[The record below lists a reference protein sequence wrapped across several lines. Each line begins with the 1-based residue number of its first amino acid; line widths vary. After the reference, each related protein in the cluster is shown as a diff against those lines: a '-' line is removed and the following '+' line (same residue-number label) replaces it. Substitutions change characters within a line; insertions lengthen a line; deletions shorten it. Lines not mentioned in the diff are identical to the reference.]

1 MAAPDDPNSEGMHY
15 VPHRT
20 VRPIVDSEDTRV
32 DSDGDKMSDADE
44 KEWGTDPNKADT
56 DGDGI
61 EDFDEIAANLNPL
74 VDEEATPE
82 ASRRAALDFLADPYK
97 ADAIQGDLAAAKKI
111 AEIYGDPMTAA
122 QEQQYLATG
131 GAPLMNI
138 ERQRQLL
145 GDLNGATDPREQAR
159 WAEALENYKKA
170 LGGDPTAYVEMQE
183 QLTGVRPSDH
193 DLAIFIRGGGA
204 PVLAME
210 RQFQLLGSGTE
221 RPKEHIA
228 RLQALQE
235 QVDKALGGDAKALD
249 VVGASFGMDRGE
261 LTLSTLSSVGGL
273 IQDIADPTKFT
284 PGGVSLPGMPQ
295 PGGTSNAGGSGSTG
309 GSGAADGSGA
319 PDNTGIDRGRPIEIG
334 VQRGGTGDAT
344 TPATPGT
351 PGGPGATP
359 PPADK
364 GGSTPAPAPAPAPAN
379 DDPMA
384 GGSRGDGG
392 GTSLPASIGPLPTK
406 AGGSDPVPASP
417 APAGSQHGGADNSH
431 ASTGPAAGP
440 GGNFVPVM
448 NSTDTDIL
456 HFERDNG
463 DGTTTVM
470 TADGKEVQTVPTSQ
484 LHHEEASTDDGSN
497 PDAGSTDDDGDNVPA
512 DDTDD
517 AADDAADDVPK
528 SDDTSDTAT
537 AYVNPDADSGGG
549 WSLGDTG
556 GRAFVAGGGFT
567 DGGRDDL
574 ASIDLSGATISDR
587 RGLSAHIDPDA
598 DSSGGGVLSE
608 VPIDG
613 GGFTDVVRPELAQL
627 DLTGLTPRNP
637 HDGTN
642 AFGVGDQ
649 ALGTDTGDG
658 SPDGTGPYAP
668 GVAGGDGTAFTA
680 GIDAMSISLDDNAFS
695 LDVASFQ
702 LDDFSAQAAG
712 MDGLAAPGGD
722 QMGDPDGDGL
732 PFP

>member
-1 MAAPDDPNSEGMHY
+1 
-15 VPHRT
+15 
-20 VRPIVDSEDTRV
+20 
-32 DSDGDKMSDADE
+32 
-44 KEWGTDPNKADT
+44 
-56 DGDGI
+56 
-61 EDFDEIAANLNPL
+61 
-74 VDEEATPE
+74 
-82 ASRRAALDFLADPYK
+82 
-97 ADAIQGDLAAAKKI
+97 
-111 AEIYGDPMTAA
+111 
-122 QEQQYLATG
+122 
-131 GAPLMNI
+131 
-138 ERQRQLL
+138 
-145 GDLNGATDPREQAR
+145 
-159 WAEALENYKKA
+159 
-170 LGGDPTAYVEMQE
+170 
-183 QLTGVRPSDH
+183 
-193 DLAIFIRGGGA
+193 
-204 PVLAME
+204 
-210 RQFQLLGSGTE
+210 
-221 RPKEHIA
+221 
-228 RLQALQE
+228 
-235 QVDKALGGDAKALD
+235 
-249 VVGASFGMDRGE
+249 
-261 LTLSTLSSVGGL
+261 
-273 IQDIADPTKFT
+273 
-284 PGGVSLPGMPQ
+284 
-295 PGGTSNAGGSGSTG
+295 
-309 GSGAADGSGA
+309 
-319 PDNTGIDRGRPIEIG
+319 
-334 VQRGGTGDAT
+334 
-344 TPATPGT
+344 
-351 PGGPGATP
+351 
-359 PPADK
+359 
-364 GGSTPAPAPAPAPAN
+364 
-379 DDPMA
+379 MA

-392 GTSLPASIGPLPTK
+392 GTSLPAGIGPLPTK
-406 AGGSDPVPASP
+406 AGGSDPVPATP
-417 APAGSQHGGADNSH
+417 APAGAQHGGPDNSH
-431 ASTGPAAGP
+431 ASTGPANGP

-448 NSTDTDIL
+448 NSTDTDIN

-517 AADDAADDVPK
+517 AADDAADDIPK

-567 DGGRDDL
+567 DGGREDL
-574 ASIDLSGATISDR
+574 ATIDLSGATISDR
-587 RGLSAHIDPDA
+587 RGLYAHIDPDA
-598 DSSGGGVLSE
+598 DSSGGVSE
-608 VPIDG
+608 IPIDG

-680 GIDAMSISLDDNAFS
+680 GIDSMSIALDDNAFS

-712 MDGLAAPGGD
+712 MDGLDAPGGD